1 MLGRAGLRDV
11 LGHRRAPSREEG
23 SRFRSRCSS
32 GIRGALVLLLLY
44 GVLRCKWW
52 RMFMSPP
59 EEGWPEDK
67 IWRLPKL
74 LTVESEFG
82 LNSLQM
88 SGQYELMENYGNP
101 KLIHG
106 HPVWR
111 KTELDGQVT

>member
-1 MLGRAGLRDV
+1 M
-11 LGHRRAPSREEG
+11 
-23 SRFRSRCSS
+23 
-32 GIRGALVLLLLY
+32 LLLLY

-59 EEGWPEDK
+59 EDGWPEDK
-67 IWRLPKL
+67 IWLLPKL
-74 LTVESEFG
+74 LTTESAFG
-82 LNSLQM
+82 PNSLQM

-111 KTELDGQVT
+111 K